1 MGVEG
6 LFGGC
11 DFGFCYLFLIGFIY
25 WIFIWDFSW
34 RKCFIVKGRK
44 SKFFK
49 FDLVSFDITGDD

>member
-1 MGVEG
+1 M

-25 WIFIWDFSW
+25 WIFIRDFSW